1 MPASLA
7 LELVLSSL
15 ALAGEPRAC
24 EGGGFYVHT
33 FYPQDGYTDVPTDGV
48 VVFTG
53 PQPAPGTLALTV
65 DVDVG
70 GQKLA
75 GTLESVVGDVW
86 VWRKD
91 GAFAADTTY
100 HVFARDEVD
109 IYEFT
114 FTTGDEPA
122 APPVAVAVG
131 AVKLRQ
137 VEHAVIE
144 CLQETVCGCVEEQVV
159 DTETRIRAEV
169 SLPAAPEPFG
179 AVNRALI
186 QFAPDAGSFTDAD
199 ASDGAWPTV
208 GGTNRVHDLGLAG
221 SWPGS
226 EVCVRVSTI
235 DPLGRRADGEAKCV
249 PIGEVNTPPP
259 AEDSEAGCGC
269 AAAGGGLPALVV
281 LVPLSRRSRRRSR
294 RARRAGAA

>member
-1 MPASLA
+1 MLASLA
-7 LELVLSSL
+7 LELMLSPL

-24 EGGGFYVHT
+24 EDGGFAVHT

-53 PQPAPGTLALTV
+53 SQPAAGASGLTV

-75 GTLESVVGDVW
+75 GTLEVVAGDVW

-91 GAFAADTTY
+91 GAFAADTAY
-100 HVFARDEVD
+100 HVFARDAVD

-122 APPVAVAVG
+122 APPVAVAVDE
-131 AVKLRQ
+131 VKLRQ

-159 DTETRIRAEV
+159 DTEVRIRADV
-169 SLPAAPEPFG
+169 SLPDAPEPFG

-186 QFAPDAGSFTDAD
+186 QFAPDVGSFTDAG
-199 ASDGAWPTV
+199 ASDGSWPIV
-208 GGTNRVHDLGLAG
+208 GGTSRAHDLGLAG
-221 SWPGS
+221 SWPGD

-249 PIGEVNTPPP
+249 PIGEVNEPPP
-259 AEDSEAGCGC
+259 EEGEAGCGC

-281 LVPLSRRSRRRSR
+281 LVPLMRRR
-294 RARRAGAA
+294 RARGE